1 MMRPVILS
9 RPENTAVGLAILCGG
24 GSTMVSLVGGS
35 DAGCGFAPPG
45 GGAPGAGGCGAPGT
59 ARWGARAPGRW
70 AGGGAGRGG
79 AGGGGVCLGFSGTRA
94 GGGGGCA
101 QQPGGGMYCG

>member
-35 DAGCGFAPPG
+35 EAGCGRWLPA
-45 GGAPGAGGCGAPGT
+45 GGAPGAACCGA
-59 ARWGARAPGRW
+59 
-70 AGGGAGRGG
+70 RGG
-79 AGGGGVCLGFSGTRA
+79 ALVAPGGSNSGWVWIRELGGGP
-94 GGGGGCA
+94 GGRPPP
-101 QQPGGGMYCG
+101 PGGGIYCGCEGKRAG